1 MGMEDYRFALEFK
14 ETLARLVKEEVERTR
29 PRYRIATVVS
39 FDRVLRKCTVT
50 FPGDTTNEVVN
61 MGSIQP
67 KTAGQIVRVAGM
79 SGDRYVDDV
88 LGEAYSAAPEIEIE
102 GSTEYLFTDDSAT
115 TYSST
120 TGGAMGAR
128 GGQAVVVAPASGSF
142 TISLR
147 ARIGSATAGQYAAV
161 GYEVR
166 QGTTIGSG
174 TVVVPYETSFAL
186 INWSTS
192 RIMAGITYMING
204 LTPGADYNIRMMM
217 ASQSSGST
225 FEEGAFILTPQP

>member
-67 KTAGQIVRVAGM
+67 KTAGQVVRIAGL

-88 LGEAYSAAPEIEIE
+88 LGDAYSAAPEIE
-102 GSTEYLFTDDSAT
+102 GATEYAFTDDSAT
-115 TYSST
+115 THSSPT
-120 TGGAMGAR
+120 AATLGAR
-128 GGQAVVVAPASGSF
+128 GGQASIVAPASGSF
-142 TISLR
+142 VISIR
-147 ARIGSATAGQYAAV
+147 GRVGASASNVYAAL

-166 QGTTIGSG
+166 EGSTIGSG
-174 TVVVPYETSFAL
+174 TVVIPFDTARSF
-186 INWSTS
+186 INWSS
-192 RIMAGITYMING
+192 NRITAGVTMMING
-204 LTPGADYNIRMMM
+204 LTPGANYNIRMMM
-217 ASQSSGST
+217 ASQTGAGT